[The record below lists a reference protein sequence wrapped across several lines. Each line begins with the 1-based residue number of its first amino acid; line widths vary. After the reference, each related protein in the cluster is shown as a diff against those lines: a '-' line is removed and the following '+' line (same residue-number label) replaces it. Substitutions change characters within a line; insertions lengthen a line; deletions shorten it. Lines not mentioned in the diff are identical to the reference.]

1 MTTEFFPEH
10 EINILIVDD
19 NKDILNTL
27 QMSLEQDRRKIFT
40 TTNPHEVLNIC
51 IEQNISI
58 ILLDVVMPEISG
70 LELLDT
76 LKKDPVTNHIPVI
89 LVTGQILSSAEAVTG
104 LSKGA
109 VDFLS
114 KPLDLYI
121 TQAKINSLIMLL
133 NYQQAI
139 QHQNRE
145 LEKSQER
152 LSLAMKR
159 AEKTK
164 VLKENFLAN
173 MSHEIRTPLT
183 AIAGLT
189 HLLKDAENAD
199 DRSNVIQL
207 LEYSTQSLLGLV
219 NDILDSEKIDAGK
232 ISISMSNTDIKLLV
246 KNCGDLLRP
255 LAIKKG
261 LQLNCNIEAAVPPA
275 VMTDP
280 LRFNQILMNLINNA
294 IKFTEVGQVDVS
306 VSVEEVNEQKVRL
319 KVAIR
324 DTGMGI
330 PEASKSKIFDRFT
343 QVEDNRWQKFGGTG
357 LGLSIV
363 KKLIELKGGILSVD
377 STVGKG
383 TTITFSNWYEVCM
396 ENNGASACADAPA
409 PVLSKFKNVY
419 VLLAEDDAIN
429 QMVTTRILNAWDIK
443 VDVAVNGDEAFKK
456 ASEKDYDLVLMD
468 THMPVMNGYEAT
480 QKIRAELVGKKSEIP
495 IISFS
500 ASVMEKDQEKA
511 MESGMNS
518 LVTKPFNLEDLH
530 EKIRASLALKKGCY
544 EEVL

>member
-1 MTTEFFPEH
+1 MTTKFFPEH

-40 TTNPHEVLNIC
+40 TTNPHEVLKIC
-51 IEQNISI
+51 IEESISI

-76 LKKDPVTNHIPVI
+76 LKKDPLTNHIPVI
-89 LVTGQILSSAEAVTG
+89 LITGQILSSADAVTG

-139 QHQNRE
+139 QHQNKE
-145 LEKSQER
+145 LEKSQEQ

-183 AIAGLT
+183 AITGLT

-232 ISISMSNTDIKLLV
+232 ISISRSNTDIKMLV

-255 LAIKKG
+255 LASKKG
-261 LQLNCNIEAAVPPA
+261 LQLNCYIDDAVPSA

-294 IKFTEVGQVDVS
+294 IKFTEVGQVDVK
-306 VSVEEVNEQKVRL
+306 VKVEEVKEQKVLL

-343 QVEDNRWQKFGGTG
+343 QVEDHRWQKFGGTG

-377 STVGKG
+377 SAVGKG

-396 ENNGASACADAPA
+396 ENNAACADAAA
-409 PVLSKFKNVY
+409 PVLSNFKNVC

-443 VDVAVNGDEAFKK
+443 VDVAVNGEEAFKK
-456 ASEKDYDLVLMD
+456 AREKVYDLILMD
-468 THMPVMNGYEAT
+468 THMPLMNGYEAT
-480 QKIRAELVGKKSEIP
+480 RKIRTELAGKKSEIP

-511 MESGMNS
+511 MEAGMNS
-518 LVTKPFNLEDLH
+518 LVTKPFNLADLH
-530 EKIRASLALKKGCY
+530 EKISASLVLKKGYY
-544 EEVL
+544 EEVI